1 MAISLIWIYFPQR
14 TTAAD
19 PPFVA
24 PFNFPPG
31 LKEGEQGSVTC
42 TIRSGDRPV
51 EFKWLKD
58 DKEMTESS
66 SVRIQSPGDYSIL
79 LIQSVVPESSRNYT
93 CIVRNAYGSDRFTAT
108 LTVSAPPVWVKEP
121 RDILAQEGDSISFDC
136 LAEGEPKPSVKWF
149 RGAEKSEIVS
159 DNVIGMSISSSGS
172 LVVSKV
178 VYSMQDSYTC
188 VADNGLGKP
197 LSQTVSLSVRGYDF
211 GDAPVVAPFVFPPAF
226 KKGERGSVICT
237 IRSGD
242 RPVEFNW
249 RKDGN
254 TLSPSSS
261 VDIQLIKDSS
271 ILVIESV
278 TSKSSGNYTCVV
290 SNAFGKD
297 QFTATLIVTAPPQ
310 WIKEPMNTISQE
322 GENVII
328 DCEASGVPPPAIKW
342 ISSNTKEQVS
352 KDASSAVRISE
363 AGSLIINR
371 VEASMHGSYAC
382 EADNGFGE
390 PLRKEILISVRDPPV
405 VAPFIFPP
413 ALKEGERGSA
423 TCTIRSGERPVQF
436 QWKKDGEI
444 LNENSNLDIQLMKDS
459 SFLIIESVTSR
470 SSGNYTCIVSNNYGR
485 DEYTA
490 SLTVTAPPEWLKEPL
505 DTVVQEGESVTIE
518 CQGSGVPLP
527 TIKWTTVKLLDLKQ
541 IETIIIHAIE
551 LVIYIIG
558 DNNAVISNDPSSPI
572 RVSSTGSLIIN
583 KVEAT
588 MKGTYTCEAENGFGI
603 PLKKAILIAVRVYG
617 SIILVSYRF
626 MFGVFNFCDGFDLKP
641 EIEYGV
647 KM

>member
-1 MAISLIWIYFPQR
+1 MIKIAKILLLWVIISVSDANEIPVIAPFYFPPGLKEGERGSAICTIKSGDRPFEFQWMKDGNIVNESSNIKIQSVLDSSFLVIEAVR
-14 TTAAD
+14 SESSGNYTCIVKNSYGTDRFVATLAVTAPPVWVQEPTDALAQEGESLTIDCTASGVPSPTIKWKSGESGNDVLPSDPSASIRVTSSGSLVINRVEARMKGIYTCEADNGFGLPLQKTISISVRD

-31 LKEGEQGSVTC
+31 LKEGEQGSATC

-66 SVRIQSPGDYSIL
+66 SVRMQSPGDYSIL
-79 LIQSVVPESSRNYT
+79 LIQSVVPESSGNYT

-197 LSQTVSLSVRGYDF
+197 LSQTVSLSVR
-211 GDAPVVAPFVFPPAF
+211 DAPVVAPFVFPPAF
-226 KKGERGSVICT
+226 KEGERGSVICT

-342 ISSNTKEQVS
+342 ISSSTKEQVS

-390 PLRKEILISVRDPPV
+390 PLRKEILISVRGE
-405 VAPFIFPP
+405 
-413 ALKEGERGSA
+413 LKA
-423 TCTIRSGERPVQF
+423 
-436 QWKKDGEI
+436 
-444 LNENSNLDIQLMKDS
+444 
-459 SFLIIESVTSR
+459 
-470 SSGNYTCIVSNNYGR
+470 
-485 DEYTA
+485 
-490 SLTVTAPPEWLKEPL
+490 
-505 DTVVQEGESVTIE
+505 
-518 CQGSGVPLP
+518 
-527 TIKWTTVKLLDLKQ
+527 
-541 IETIIIHAIE
+541 
-551 LVIYIIG
+551 
-558 DNNAVISNDPSSPI
+558 
-572 RVSSTGSLIIN
+572 
-583 KVEAT
+583 
-588 MKGTYTCEAENGFGI
+588 
-603 PLKKAILIAVRVYG
+603 
-617 SIILVSYRF
+617 
-626 MFGVFNFCDGFDLKP
+626 
-641 EIEYGV
+641 
-647 KM
+647 